1 MQFAELRNPFCR
13 IAKSILQNCNT
24 YTRYKPDIN
33 QIENTDRKPD
43 DIDSVKKP
51 KKAKLL

>member
-1 MQFAELRNPFCR
+1 MQFAELRNPFCKTATP
-13 IAKSILQNCNT
+13 I
-24 YTRYKPDIN
+24 PDIN